1 MGHRC
6 TSSSPSG
13 SPAAVAWLRCTRAP
27 LDVRAQQLDALLAGM
42 PKAVPNQDRLTEL
55 VLTGLRDAGLV
66 PPAGPLQ

>member
-1 MGHRC
+1 M
-6 TSSSPSG
+6 
-13 SPAAVAWLRCTRAP
+13 AWLRCTRAP

-66 PPAGPLQ
+66 PPAGPVT